1 MHDLDDLEVS
11 LGLDDEEMMSEAF
24 IFIHNDKMTALL
36 RSLCYHI
43 PTINTIDYK
52 SPEKTSTSA
61 NFFFLK
67 KNKRVKRNKMVLGVE
82 QLEIVL
88 RNEINSHN
96 QVT

>member
-1 MHDLDDLEVS
+1 LADECCKIKIIIKNLHDLDDLEVS

-52 SPEKTSTSA
+52 SPEKTSMSA
-61 NFFFLK
+61 TFFLK
-67 KNKRVKRNKMVLGVE
+67 KIRELKEIKWCLGSS
-82 QLEIVL
+82 
-88 RNEINSHN
+88 N
-96 QVT
+96 

>member
-1 MHDLDDLEVS
+1 LADECCKIKIIIKNLHDLDDLEVS

-61 NFFFLK
+61 TFFFFKKIRELK
-67 KNKRVKRNKMVLGVE
+67 EIKWCLGSS
-82 QLEIVL
+82 
-88 RNEINSHN
+88 N
-96 QVT
+96 